1 MMRIFFTL
9 PCHKKQAR
17 QLSKRPAKESPEGT
31 TGSYLQSP
39 LPWLGCAQLV
49 PVVGLLHISKS
60 PDLNSNGIL
69 LFWAINGQ
77 GRDITPV

>member
-1 MMRIFFTL
+1 MGVFYGTVYWCIQVHNIMMRIFFTL

-31 TGSYLQSP
+31 TGSYLQSL

-49 PVVGLLHISKS
+49 PVVWLLHISKS
-60 PDLNSNGIL
+60 H
-69 LFWAINGQ
+69 A
-77 GRDITPV
+77 